1 MKKFLIALSLLLG
14 LVSFTGTGVAQTINF
29 TVPEGYTYTGL
40 GAAPDAANHT
50 NWNTLT
56 IGGTTTGSVN
66 SAGAAT
72 GITVTMNNFSTY
84 AHGGA
89 GSPYNQPQDLFRTF
103 ATAPVSGVINNVSAG
118 TYNLFL
124 YGING
129 SFLDG
134 RLTTFTVWSDLT
146 SSNSQ
151 TTTHCSTDTQ
161 FILGENYV
169 EFIGLQVGGVGQI
182 NFNTAGAVGNT
193 EPSFN
198 GLQLQSFSYL
208 IVGSNTSG
216 NSTNFTSGTYS
227 YTATYVGQSA
237 GSSNNSLTIS
247 GSNTLLINDGDTYN
261 G

>member
-1 MKKFLIALSLLLG
+1 MKKLLLALSLS
-14 LVSFTGTGVAQTINF
+14 LVLALFTGKGFAQTINF

-40 GAAPDAANHT
+40 GAAPDAATHT

-56 IGGTTTGSVN
+56 IGGTKTGNVN

-72 GITVTMNNFSTY
+72 GITVTLNNFSTY

-103 ATAPVSGVINNVSAG
+103 ATAPVSGVINNVTAG

-134 RLTTFTVWSDLT
+134 RRTTFTVSSDLT

-151 TTTHCSTDTQ
+151 TTSYCTTDTQ

-182 NFNTAGAVGNT
+182 NFNTAGA
-193 EPSFN
+193 
-198 GLQLQSFSYL
+198 L
-208 IVGSNTSG
+208 
-216 NSTNFTSGTYS
+216 
-227 YTATYVGQSA
+227 
-237 GSSNNSLTIS
+237 
-247 GSNTLLINDGDTYN
+247 
-261 G
+261 